1 MPTTTRHR
9 TRPEPQTTMAEPTGE
24 EVAREPADDS
34 GAEANTQ
41 NPKDFA
47 EDDGL
52 AASGGDDPTDRV
64 APGTAESEF
73 SGAPNEA
80 APRGENDGSASPP
93 GLTSNPA
100 VQKGRKGF
108 VPGLSGNPNGRPK
121 GSKNK
126 ATQLSKALLEEAVE
140 EIAGVLIE
148 KAKEG
153 NMRAIKLYLDRI
165 HPQPRATPDGFEMP
179 RVTTIDDAQN
189 AVAEI
194 AEALARG
201 DTDTETANMLSKL
214 VQFQVNNFTLSELV
228 KRVSE
233 IEKEAD
239 EIL

>member
-1 MPTTTRHR
+1 MDIG
-9 TRPEPQTTMAEPTGE
+9 M
-24 EVAREPADDS
+24 
-34 GAEANTQ
+34 
-41 NPKDFA
+41 
-47 EDDGL
+47 DDGL
-52 AASGGDDPTDRV
+52 AAPGGVDPTDRV
-64 APGTAESEF
+64 APGTAKPES

-80 APRGENDGSASPP
+80 APRGENDGSTNPP
-93 GLTSNPA
+93 QPTSNPA

-108 VPGLSGNPNGRPK
+108 VPGVSGNPNGRPK

-126 ATQLSKALLEEAVE
+126 ATQLSKALFDAAAED
-140 EIAGVLIE
+140 IAGVLIE
-148 KAKEG
+148 MAKERNLG
-153 NMRAIKLYLDRI
+153 AVKYCLDRI
-165 HPQPRATPDGFEMP
+165 YPQPRPTPDGFEMP

-214 VQFQVNNFTLSELV
+214 VQFQVNNFILSGLV
-228 KRVSE
+228 KKVTE